1 MNKIDEVVCI
11 HICIGK
17 MFQYRLEILPTEEGR
32 EYYKDIPVRSNDNA
46 GFDLYLMNDVQMEL
60 GKPTLLKLGC
70 RVRLLR
76 LLPGRNE
83 EEVHF
88 WLAPRS
94 SIWKS
99 GVIMANSMGII
110 DRTYRGE
117 LMGAVIPLE
126 NQTPLLQ
133 KGSRLFQI
141 VAPDMGWIHEVKI
154 VESLPETSRGEG
166 GFGSTGQ

>member
-1 MNKIDEVVCI
+1 
-11 HICIGK
+11 

-32 EYYKDIPVRSNDNA
+32 QYYTDIAMRPNDNA
-46 GFDLYLMNDVQMEL
+46 GFDLYLMNDVQMEA

-70 RVRLLR
+70 RARLVRCV
-76 LLPGRNE
+76 GTNE

-110 DRTYRGE
+110 DRSYRGE
-117 LMGAVIPLE
+117 LMGAVVPLE
-126 NQTPLLQ
+126 KQTPLLQ

-141 VAPDMGWIHEVKI
+141 VTPDMGWIHQVKI
-154 VESLPETSRGEG
+154 VDSLPETSRGEG

>member
-1 MNKIDEVVCI
+1 MSQD
-11 HICIGK
+11 
-17 MFQYRLEILPTEEGR
+17 RLEILPTEEGR
-32 EYYKDIPVRSNDNA
+32 QYYTDIALRPNDNA
-46 GFDLYLMNDVQMEL
+46 GFDLYLMDDVQMEA

-70 RVRLLR
+70 RARLVRLV
-76 LLPGRNE
+76 GSSE

-99 GVIMANSMGII
+99 GVMMANSIGII

-117 LMGAVIPLE
+117 LMAAVVPLD
-126 NQTPLLQ
+126 NQAPLLK
-133 KGSRLFQI
+133 KGTRLFQI
-141 VAPDMGWIHEVKI
+141 IAPDMGWIQQVKI